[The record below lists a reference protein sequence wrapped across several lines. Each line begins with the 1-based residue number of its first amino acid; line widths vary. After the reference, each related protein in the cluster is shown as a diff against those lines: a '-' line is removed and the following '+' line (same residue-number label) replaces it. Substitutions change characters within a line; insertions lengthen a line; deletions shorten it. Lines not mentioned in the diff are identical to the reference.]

1 MITPHPARLVLAA
14 LASGAFFATP
24 ATGTEYHVSP
34 TGADGNDGSSGAM
47 FKTLSKA
54 AEIAQAGDVITVH
67 AGIYW
72 PVKLSLADAAQV
84 QNLGEH
90 TRPRVCSPW
99 MLRHLPSRHRGLAI
113 GGRRMRGALV
123 ICSFFSLMDNEWGQS
138 TRINTSSISFMPFIC
153 LSSDLPLETDRP
165 SI

>member
-47 FKTLSKA
+47 FKALSKA

-90 TRPRVCSPW
+90 TRGACAPHGCFATSPPVIAAW
-99 MLRHLPSRHRGLAI
+99 QSA
-113 GGRRMRGALV
+113 GG
-123 ICSFFSLMDNEWGQS
+123 EWEE
-138 TRINTSSISFMPFIC
+138 RW
-153 LSSDLPLETDRP
+153 
-165 SI
+165 